1 MLRQPAVADRFYDG
15 DPTKL
20 HKSLKGL
27 IPESSDKISAKAV
40 LSPHAGYIYS
50 GGVAGETFAR
60 ISIPE
65 TVILLGPDHHGQHH
79 DQRRPLAVGTQD
91 WDMPLGR
98 VPLANDLAQDL
109 LSSSALFTAEN
120 RPHLYEHSLE
130 VQVPFLQYF
139 QKDLHILPVVVS
151 RLSLQQCRQAATE
164 LTQAIRYSNRP
175 ALLVAST
182 DMTHYLSRK
191 QASEQDQL
199 ALDHILGLDADG
211 LYDTV
216 LSRRISMC
224 GIMPTTI
231 TLLAAAELGAEQ
243 AELVRYTDSGEV
255 SGDTE
260 QVVGY
265 AGVIIR

>member
-15 DPTKL
+15 DPIRL
-20 HKSLKGL
+20 HQALNELTPKNLEKV
-27 IPESSDKISAKAV
+27 EAKAI
-40 LSPHAGYIYS
+40 LSPHAGYVYS
-50 GGVAGETFAR
+50 GEVAGETFAR

-65 TVILLGPDHHGQHH
+65 TVILLGPNHHGQGM
-79 DQRRPLAVGTQD
+79 PLAVGTQD
-91 WDMPLGR
+91 WDMPLGQ

-109 LSSSALFTAEN
+109 LSSSALFIADDT
-120 RPHLYEHSLE
+120 PHLYEHSLE

-139 QKDLHILPVVVS
+139 QKNLHILPVVVS
-151 RLSLQQCRQAATE
+151 RLSFQQCQQAATE
-164 LTQAIRYSNRP
+164 LAQAIRRSNRP
-175 ALLVAST
+175 TLLVAST
-182 DMTHYLSRK
+182 DMTHYLSRQ
-191 QASEQDQL
+191 QASKQDHL
-199 ALDHILGLDADG
+199 ALDHILDLDAAG

-216 LSRRISMC
+216 LSHHISMC
-224 GIMPTTI
+224 GIIPTTI

-265 AGVIIR
+265 AGVIIC